1 MPTTSLTVDSEL
13 LSATSI
19 EAARE
24 ARDVRHV
31 TTPFLAEL
39 ARYHGEGNP
48 NKGSGHKWIGSF
60 QTGEHSTP
68 TLRRTG
74 YEQLNLSFSSILTP
88 MVLTPA
94 EVTYPIGISAVEED
108 LNGGDLQTIELASRR
123 SKAVMAEA
131 KRQFE
136 KQMIKGGVAQYDD
149 WGTLNGIDY
158 TGSGTTAAGLL
169 EHAAVGSQSNTYGG
183 FSKSSFA
190 SMEGTQNQFF
200 DIGSSFNSSGL
211 VGLYRTIIKAK
222 ARATDDLGGLTV
234 LCSEKGME
242 NYKRA
247 IQANERYMVSS
258 GSEGLDA
265 TNLNLLINGVP
276 AHTSNHMPDDGTNS
290 TANKASFYLID
301 LNAIY
306 VCWSKVLRDGYFSM
320 SDFENVGNG
329 YQVRVAEI
337 LVRGQLWVEYWGS
350 SALLV
355 NGETF

>member
-1 MPTTSLTVDSEL
+1 MPTTSLTVDNEL

-39 ARYHGEGNP
+39 ARFHGEGQP
-48 NKGSGHKWIGSF
+48 SKGSGHKWIGSF
-60 QTGEHSTP
+60 QTGDHSSP
-68 TLRRTG
+68 TRRRTG
-74 YEQLNLSFSSILTP
+74 YEQMNLSFSGVLSP

-94 EVTYPIGISAVEED
+94 EVSYPIGISAVEED

-123 SKAVMAEA
+123 AKAVMGEA

-136 KQMIKGGVAQYDD
+136 KQMIQGGVAQYED
-149 WGTLNGIDY
+149 WNTLNGANSNF
-158 TGSGTTAAGLL
+158 TGKGLL
-169 EHAAVGSQSNTYGG
+169 EAAAPGSQSNTIGG
-183 FSKSSFA
+183 FSKSLHSA
-190 SMEGTQNQFF
+190 LPGANNQFF
-200 DIGSSFNSSGL
+200 DIGNSFNTAGL
-211 VGLYRTIIKAK
+211 VGLYRTIIAAK

-234 LCSEKGME
+234 ICSERGME
-242 NYKRA
+242 NYKRT

-258 GSEGLDA
+258 GSEALDGA
-265 TNLNLLINGVP
+265 NMNLLIAGVP
-276 AHTSNHMPDDGTNS
+276 AHVSTHMPSSSVDA
-290 TANKASFYLID
+290 ANADISFYLID

-306 VCWSKVLRDGYFSM
+306 VCWSKVIRDGYFSM

-337 LVRGQLWVEYWGS
+337 LVRGQLWVESWGS
-350 SALLV
+350 SAVLT
-355 NGETF
+355 NGESF